1 MDISS
6 SLRFQQEM
14 SVWFAELRPDLLRYC
29 RSLCGNSWDTEDI
42 VQETFIKLMNR
53 FKAKP
58 DQVINKTYVF
68 RTAKNIWID
77 MCRGKPRH
85 DQLPLEDIH
94 LEPTSYDHPLHS
106 TQELLEGLFER
117 LLPKPFVI
125 LLLCDVFGFTA
136 KETATHIGATEGSVQ
151 VALSRSRSRLHQ
163 LASRGDAVSPI
174 VRAHSNSI
182 ESNHLLEAVID
193 AFRRHNPHQI
203 YRAYSR
209 LFISSA
215 RINAIK
221 AVAGRLYFTFQ
232 DPDGNVLMV
241 SS

>member
-1 MDISS
+1 MDTSS
-6 SLRFQQEM
+6 SQRFRQQEM

-42 VQETFIKLMNR
+42 VQDTFIKVMNR
-53 FKAKP
+53 FTAQP
-58 DQVINKTYVF
+58 DQVINKTYLF
-68 RTAKNIWID
+68 RTARNIWID

-85 DQLPLEDIH
+85 AQLPLEDIQ
-94 LEPTSYDHPLHS
+94 EPTSYDHPLHS

-136 KETATHIGATEGSVQ
+136 KETANHIGATEGSVQ

-163 LASRGDAVSPI
+163 LASRGDADSPVI
-174 VRAHSNSI
+174 DKRSNSI
-182 ESNHLLEAVID
+182 KSIHLLEAVID

-203 YRAYSR
+203 YNAYSR
-209 LFISSA
+209 LFLSGA
-215 RINAIK
+215 RISAIK

>member
-1 MDISS
+1 M
-6 SLRFQQEM
+6 
-14 SVWFAELRPDLLRYC
+14 
-29 RSLCGNSWDTEDI
+29 
-42 VQETFIKLMNR
+42 
-53 FKAKP
+53 
-58 DQVINKTYVF
+58 
-68 RTAKNIWID
+68 
-77 MCRGKPRH
+77 
-85 DQLPLEDIH
+85 
-94 LEPTSYDHPLHS
+94 
-106 TQELLEGLFER
+106 LEGLFER

-209 LFISSA
+209 LFLSGA